1 MTAQWYD
8 ESSTTTVMW
17 DDCPSADIYL
27 NTCRSG
33 VKQVDSTFVR
43 LCISLLLRGSPS
55 GRLSTTKVDG

>member
-8 ESSTTTVMW
+8 ESSTATVMW
-17 DDCPSADIYL
+17 ADCSSADIYL
-27 NTCRSG
+27 KPYRPG

-55 GRLSTTKVDG
+55 SRLSTTKVDG